1 MKHWIGIDVSKATL
15 DVALLDEHG
24 KVTAEERVANS
35 DKGLRGIWKRWSKE
49 HGLRKDACMA
59 CLEPTGHYSHLPL
72 ETLVALEVPTWLAH
86 PSDINK
92 SIGSTRGKNDRIDA
106 IRIADYARRFHDKA
120 RLVTAAHLRTNK
132 LKQLLAR
139 RENLVRRKTM
149 HHTQIRDL
157 NRHVDQS
164 LRSAFTRIDKAL
176 IAALDKAIKQV
187 EAMIK
192 AAIAEQPE
200 LQRKYDLLLTVD
212 GVGPVLAAHLL
223 ALTEGFLRF
232 TTARELACH
241 AGVAPF
247 EFSSGSSIRGKTRV
261 SKQAQPTLKYLLHM
275 AAVGVTARK
284 GELQDY
290 WRRKVAEGKHKMS
303 VLNAIRNK
311 LIHRIF
317 AVIDRG
323 TPYVKCRLAH
333 VIE

>member
-1 MKHWIGIDVSKATL
+1 MKHWIGIDVSKAKL
-15 DVALLDEHG
+15 DLALLDEHG
-24 KVTAEERVANS
+24 KVTAEEQVANS
-35 DKGLRGIWKRWSKE
+35 DKGLRGIWKRWSK
-49 HGLRKDACMA
+49 LYRVRKDACMV

-86 PSDINK
+86 PTDIIK
-92 SIGSTRGKNDRIDA
+92 SIGNTRGKNDRIDA

-120 RLVTAAHLRTNK
+120 RLVTPDHLRTNK
-132 LKQLLAR
+132 LKQLLAK

-149 HHTQIRDL
+149 HHAQTNDL
-157 NRHVDQS
+157 NKYVHKDLQG
-164 LRSAFTRIDKAL
+164 LFARIDREQ
-176 IAALDKAIKQV
+176 IAALDKSIKRV

-192 AAIAEQPE
+192 EAIAVEPE
-200 LQRKYDLLLTVD
+200 LQRKYGLLLSID
-212 GVGPVLAAHLL
+212 GVGPVLAWHLL
-223 ALTEGFLRF
+223 ALTDGFLRF

-247 EFSSGSSIRGKTRV
+247 EYSSGSSIRGKTRV
-261 SKQAQPTLKYLLHM
+261 SKQAQSTLKYVLHM

-311 LIHRIF
+311 LIHRIY

-323 TPYVKCRLAH
+323 TPFVKRTQA
-333 VIE
+333 IAA

>member
-1 MKHWIGIDVSKATL
+1 M
-15 DVALLDEHG
+15 
-24 KVTAEERVANS
+24 
-35 DKGLRGIWKRWSKE
+35 WKRWTKVYGLKKE
-49 HGLRKDACMA
+49 ACMV
-59 CLEPTGHYSHLPL
+59 CLEPTGHYSHMPL
-72 ETLVALEVPTWLAH
+72 ETLVALQVPTWLAH
-86 PSDINK
+86 PTDINK
-92 SIGSTRGKNDRIDA
+92 SIGNTRGKNDRIDA
-106 IRIADYARRFHDKA
+106 KRIADYARRFHDKA
-120 RLVTAAHLRTNK
+120 RLVTPDHLRTNK
-132 LKQLLAR
+132 LKQLLTR

-157 NRHVDQS
+157 NRHVDKS
-164 LRSAFTRIDKAL
+164 LQAAFTRIDKAQIKAL
-176 IAALDKAIKQV
+176 EKAIREVESLIKEAIAAD
-187 EAMIK
+187 
-192 AAIAEQPE
+192 PE
-200 LQRKYDLLLTVD
+200 LQRIYDLLLSVD

-232 TTARELACH
+232 QTARELACH
-241 AGVAPF
+241 TGVAPF

-290 WRRKVAEGKHKMS
+290 WKRKVAEGKHKMS

-311 LIHRIF
+311 IIHRIY

-323 TPYVKCRLAH
+323 TPYVKSTLAS

>member
-15 DVALLDEHG
+15 DVALLDEQG
-24 KVTAEERVANS
+24 KVAAEERVANS
-35 DKGLRGIWKRWSKE
+35 DKGLRGIWKRWSKS
-49 HGLRKDACMA
+49 HGLKKDACLI

-72 ETLVALEVPTWLAH
+72 ETLVDLGLPTWLAH
-86 PSDINK
+86 PSDIIK

-120 RLVTAAHLRTNK
+120 RLVTAGHLRTNR
-132 LKQLLAR
+132 LKQLLAK

-149 HHTQIRDL
+149 HHAQAKDL
-157 NRHVDQS
+157 NKYVHEDLRGSFAEIDRDQVAT
-164 LRSAFTRIDKAL
+164 LN
-176 IAALDKAIKQV
+176 KAIKCV

-192 AAIAEQPE
+192 EAIAADPE
-200 LQRKYDLLLTVD
+200 LQRKYELLLSVD

-223 ALTEGFLRF
+223 ALTDGFLRF
-232 TTARELACH
+232 RTARELACH

-247 EFSSGSSIRGKTRV
+247 EYSSGSSIRGKARI

-275 AAVGVTARK
+275 AAVGLTARK

-290 WRRKVAEGKHKMS
+290 WHRKVAEGKHKMS

-311 LIHRIF
+311 IIHRIC
-317 AVIDRG
+317 AVIARG
-323 TPYVKCRLAH
+323 TPYLKRTEA
-333 VIE
+333 IAA